1 MQFLLESW
9 YCPLNQ
15 ITLHHYVI
23 AYLGE
28 WRRGTTPL
36 RSLRTGRDSLPSS
49 SSYCPAL
56 KNGFALSTRLLP
68 FLVDLKI
75 KTDNAAPSVQF
86 HYRTFYPNTGCSAPV
101 PRIGTLILVG
111 PPLEF
116 LPYHR
121 NDRFPRSTQEPGSG
135 SRYLY
140 AGCRPSSKQA
150 PLGLILESFKTPQ
163 F

>member
-1 MQFLLESW
+1 VSSNILMQFLLESW

-56 KNGFALSTRLLP
+56 AWGGLQWAKS
-68 FLVDLKI
+68 
-75 KTDNAAPSVQF
+75 
-86 HYRTFYPNTGCSAPV
+86 TGCL
-101 PRIGTLILVG
+101 RIMLCNQCHAGWWCPLNLLYFRVAHRTRIL
-111 PPLEF
+111 F
-116 LPYHR
+116 MCWR
-121 NDRFPRSTQEPGSG
+121 TR
-135 SRYLY
+135 
-140 AGCRPSSKQA
+140 
-150 PLGLILESFKTPQ
+150 
-163 F
+163 